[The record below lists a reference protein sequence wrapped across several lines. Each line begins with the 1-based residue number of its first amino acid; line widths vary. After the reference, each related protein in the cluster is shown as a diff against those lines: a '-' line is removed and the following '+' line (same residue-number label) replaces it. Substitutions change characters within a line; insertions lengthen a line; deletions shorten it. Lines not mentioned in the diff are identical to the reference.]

1 MPADLSGG
9 MRKRAGLARAMALS
23 PPLLLVDEPSAGLD
37 PITAGEIDQ
46 LLVDLKR
53 QQGTTLV
60 VVTHNI
66 PSARAIG
73 DELALLADGK
83 IVARGTA
90 AMLDQ
95 SADPLVRAFMRS
107 EGSG

>member
-1 MPADLSGG
+1 VKKIECFLRPEVAQEVVEALKLAGATGVTVIPAQGFGVERVPDAILRPKTKLEILTDEAALPDLLDAITDQARSG
-9 MRKRAGLARAMALS
+9 R
-23 PPLLLVDEPSAGLD
+23 
-37 PITAGEIDQ
+37 
-46 LLVDLKR
+46 
-53 QQGTTLV
+53 
-60 VVTHNI
+60 
-66 PSARAIG
+66 IG
-73 DELALLADGK
+73 DGK